1 MTSKMLMTTVWFW
14 LILRSVAA
22 SSCSNESP
30 FSSSIIGRRL
40 DLYLTCY
47 PTRYPDHS
55 IVEVNATHLIYFPVH
70 TSYNFGQFCAESY
83 VFKLNRWAPE
93 LTHYPLLEDLT
104 ENGHQ
109 ICGAEQERQK
119 VVAWPHGPTRNQ
131 YANGLNNTISGLIV
145 LRDTA
150 CKEYGY
156 GQNVTAYQHPW
167 VQAPISYL
175 RSVAYNYGFC
185 VDN

>member
-1 MTSKMLMTTVWFW
+1 MLMTTVWFW

-70 TSYNFGQFCAESY
+70 TSYNFGTTESCC
-83 VFKLNRWAPE
+83 LAPRPYSE
-93 LTHYPLLEDLT
+93 SVCE
-104 ENGHQ
+104 
-109 ICGAEQERQK
+109 
-119 VVAWPHGPTRNQ
+119 
-131 YANGLNNTISGLIV
+131 
-145 LRDTA
+145 
-150 CKEYGY
+150 
-156 GQNVTAYQHPW
+156 W
-167 VQAPISYL
+167 VE
-175 RSVAYNYGFC
+175 
-185 VDN
+185 